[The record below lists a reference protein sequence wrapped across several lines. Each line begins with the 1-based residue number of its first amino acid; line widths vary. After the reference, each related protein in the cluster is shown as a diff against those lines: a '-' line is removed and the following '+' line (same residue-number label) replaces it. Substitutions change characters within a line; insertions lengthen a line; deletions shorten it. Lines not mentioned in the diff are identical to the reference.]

1 MCAYKH
7 LWHDYYNPASNLSNS
22 LERQIKAP
30 TKIKIQKRNKNL
42 LNLTEKLLVP
52 LCEHELAQITPEKW
66 LPTTGKKEE

>member
-1 MCAYKH
+1 MTIIIQPQISAIH
-7 LWHDYYNPASNLSNS
+7 LR
-22 LERQIKAP
+22 EIKAP